1 MGSVVEIR
9 ITVNRDIIERAN
21 RYGINISEVLVKSLE
36 REIRRRERLRRLAA
50 EVSEE
55 LRRIS
60 ETHGADFVVRVIRE
74 GRGPV

>member
-1 MGSVVEIR
+1 MVD
-9 ITVNRDIIERAN
+9 RDIVDRAN
-21 RYGINISEVLVKSLE
+21 RYGIDISEVFVKSLE
-36 REIRRRERLRRLAA
+36 REIKRRERLRRLAA

-55 LRRIS
+55 LRKIS